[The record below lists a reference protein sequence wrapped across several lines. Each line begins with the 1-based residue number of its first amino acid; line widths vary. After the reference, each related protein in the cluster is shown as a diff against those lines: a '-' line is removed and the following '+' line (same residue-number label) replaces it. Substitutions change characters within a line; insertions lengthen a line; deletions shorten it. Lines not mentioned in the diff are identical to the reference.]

1 MSPPVTDLV
10 ALRAEHDATLSRL
23 SYRKSTSH
31 FAHTAVSLF
40 VAAITGGAAW
50 RLSVDVEIEW
60 APHLVLPAT
69 LISVS
74 VAIYGLVRIFL
85 GRRTL
90 KGEVREFERLKALR
104 HELKLDEP
112 PAFPTAR

>member
-23 SYRKSTSH
+23 SQRKSTLH

-40 VAAITGGAAW
+40 LAAITGGAA
-50 RLSVDVEIEW
+50 LKLAIDVELEW

-74 VAIYGLVRIFL
+74 VAVYGLVRMVL

-90 KGEVREFERLKALR
+90 NAEVREFERLKALR